1 MSSSETD
8 ASISDGTAVK
18 STNTDVMTYQGIFDS
33 ANEILIGFIDRIP
46 YFVASIAV
54 FLIFSVFYRSS
65 LKKLSENYWVAVTV
79 IRTWSKY
86 SSA

>member
-54 FLIFSVFYRSS
+54 FLIFWFLSIIFKKVVRKLLGSRSRHQ
-65 LKKLSENYWVAVTV
+65 N
-79 IRTWSKY
+79 
-86 SSA
+86 